1 MAAPLFTI
9 SGLREAAMLYASR
22 DDPIKVIVTDVE
34 LRQAPALLE
43 LLTKASRLPRGWDL
57 VRDHK
62 LRQLARLAN
71 EIVVIV
77 DVLVPMLRENA
88 LHHDAARLLLQYG
101 WSLPHIAR
109 HVDGPEGPFHAVAVT
124 AGNFLRHHVDHMING
139 TRDRD
144 WLVANVERVRDKVA
158 DLNTMVVFIPEL
170 GLDDGPD
177 GGEDDP
183 EFGGDD
189 GSDDGE
195 DGPESG
201 SPQGDNEEADDA

>member
-88 LHHDAARLLLQYG
+88 LHHDAGRLLLQ
-101 WSLPHIAR
+101 
-109 HVDGPEGPFHAVAVT
+109 
-124 AGNFLRHHVDHMING
+124 
-139 TRDRD
+139 
-144 WLVANVERVRDKVA
+144 VRDKVA

-195 DGPESG
+195 DGPEFG

>member
-88 LHHDAARLLLQYG
+88 LHHDAG

-124 AGNFLRHHVDHMING
+124 AGNFLRHHVDHMIN
-139 TRDRD
+139 
-144 WLVANVERVRDKVA
+144 VRDKVA

-195 DGPESG
+195 DGPEFG